1 MKNWVTIMK
10 FNNILSIPLIVFF
23 SLALSVHSYAEED
36 YAEAHFQI
44 DVANQ
49 MQQLSWISEMAFR
62 LSDYQKKINSGEVV
76 GTNEVFCDA
85 PLMTTNTFI
94 AYLNKNHMDELIS
107 ADQAIE
113 TVFKE
118 LALGFPCS
126 E

>member
-1 MKNWVTIMK
+1 MAIITTC
-10 FNNILSIPLIVFF
+10 
-23 SLALSVHSYAEED
+23 SLLFSVHSYAEQD
-36 YAEAHFQI
+36 YIEAHFQI

-62 LSDYQKKINSGEVV
+62 LSDYQKKIKSGEIE

-85 PLMTTNTFI
+85 PLMDTNTFI
-94 AYLNKNHMDELIS
+94 AYLNKNHTDELIS

-113 TVFKE
+113 TVFME
-118 LALGFPCS
+118 LELGFPCG

>member
-1 MKNWVTIMK
+1 MKL
-10 FNNILSIPLIVFF
+10 NNILNIPLI
-23 SLALSVHSYAEED
+23 ALCALLFSVHSYAEED
-36 YAEAHFQI
+36 YIEAHFQI

-62 LSDYQKKINSGEVV
+62 LSDYQKKIQSGEVE

-94 AYLNKNHMDELIS
+94 EYLNKNHTDELIS

-113 TVFKE
+113 TVFME
-118 LALGFPCS
+118 LELEYPCS

>member
-1 MKNWVTIMK
+1 MKL
-10 FNNILSIPLIVFF
+10 NNITSISLISLCALFF
-23 SLALSVHSYAEED
+23 SVHSYAEED
-36 YAEAHFQI
+36 YIEAHFQI

-62 LSDYQKKINSGEVV
+62 LSDYQERINAGEVD
-76 GTNEVFCDA
+76 GSNEVFCDA

-94 AYLNKNHMDELIS
+94 GYLNKNHTDELIS

-113 TVFKE
+113 TVFME
-118 LALGFPCS
+118 LGAAFPCG

>member
-1 MKNWVTIMK
+1 MN
-10 FNNILSIPLIVFF
+10 FNNKITVALIALSALFF
-23 SLALSVHSYAEED
+23 SVHSYAEEE
-36 YAEAHFQI
+36 YIEAHFQI

-62 LSDYQKKINSGEVV
+62 LSDYQKKIQSGEIK

-94 AYLNKNHMDELIS
+94 VYLNKNHQDELIS

-113 TVFKE
+113 TVFME
-118 LALGFPCS
+118 LGAAFPCP